1 LVVDILGSSTPISN
15 KMIGMRGADQIA
27 RALEHA
33 GARVVFTVSGN
44 HVMSVFDAL
53 LETGIRLIHA
63 RHEAA
68 AVHMAD
74 AWARLTGE
82 CGFALV
88 TGGPGHSNAVS
99 GLYTAQA
106 AEAPVVL
113 LSGHAPVSELGR
125 GTFQEMRQAELAQP
139 LTKMSWTAQADI
151 SLEWQLLEAI
161 AIAKSGRPGPVHL
174 SLPVDLLEFD
184 GAEHK
189 PARGP
194 AVSNPDIDLSAALL
208 ERLSASERPIILAG
222 PLLCQPA
229 AGDVLPRLDAALGVP
244 VVAMESPRGLNDPAL
259 GAFRHV
265 LERADLLVLLGK
277 THDFTL
283 RFAEPPFVDPA
294 CKFVVIDPD
303 PAMIGRILR
312 EKGDRVRF
320 SAVADPR
327 RAAEG
332 LGAQSRPAPGKL
344 EWHTEVTKAVNYRPV
359 DWDDASSRTPGKL
372 HPIELC
378 RAVNAAIASRLDAV
392 LICDGGEIGQW
403 AQSLVRCPRR
413 IINGVAGSIGA
424 AVPFAIGVAAAEPG
438 RPVVAISGDGAF
450 GFHMA
455 EFDTA
460 VRYRLPFVAV
470 IGNDA
475 AWNAEHQIQL
485 RTYGTQRAHSCQ
497 LLPSRYDQAVAALG
511 AYGEIVTSAEELPG
525 ALDRAF
531 GCAGPACIN
540 VMIEQVPAPVIDI

>member
-1 LVVDILGSSTPISN
+1 MT
-15 KMIGMRGADQIA
+15 GMRGADWIA
-27 RALEHA
+27 QALERA

-53 LETGIRLIHA
+53 LETGIKLIHA

-113 LSGHAPVSELGR
+113 LSGHAPLTELGR
-125 GTFQEMRQAELAQP
+125 GAFQEMPQAELAKP
-139 LTKMSWTAQADI
+139 LTKASWTAHADI
-151 SLEWQLLEAI
+151 SLRRQLLEAV

-174 SLPVDLLEFD
+174 SLPVDLLEAQC
-184 GAEHK
+184 AEHEQMQ
-189 PARGP
+189 PAWG
-194 AVSNPDIDLSAALL
+194 ASVSSPEIDLSAAVL
-208 ERLSASERPIILAG
+208 EPLSASVRPIILAG

-229 AGDVLPRLDAALGVP
+229 AGDVVPRVDAALGVP

-283 RFAEPPFVDPA
+283 RFAEPPFVDPG
-294 CKFVVIDPD
+294 CKFIVIDPD
-303 PAMIGRILR
+303 PAMIERIRR

-327 RAAEG
+327 RAAES
-332 LGAQSRPAPGKL
+332 LSAQPRPASAKL

-378 RAVNAAIASRLDAV
+378 RAVNAAIASRADAV
-392 LICDGGEIGQW
+392 LVCDGGEIGQW
-403 AQSLVRCPRR
+403 AQSLVRCRRR

-424 AVPFAIGVAAAEPG
+424 AVPFAIGVAAAEPR
-438 RPVVAISGDGAF
+438 RPVVAISGAGAF

-497 LLPSRYDQAVAALG
+497 LLPSRYDQVVAALG
-511 AYGEIVTSAEELPG
+511 AYGEVVTTAEELPG

-531 GCAGPACIN
+531 RCAGPACIN
-540 VMIEQVPAPVIDI
+540 VMIEQVPAPVIEI